1 MSQSTGY
8 LKLQKTMIT
17 ARIEQAKRDAII
29 RLGQQHKI
37 DFTAELERLLEI
49 AIPAKLLK
57 SIRMKLAQDIA
68 SRKDQSGD
76 AA

>member
-1 MSQSTGY
+1 
-8 LKLQKTMIT
+8 MIT

-29 RLGQQHKI
+29 QLGQQHKI

-49 AIPAKLLK
+49 AIPSKLLK
-57 SIRMKLAQDIA
+57 SIRENLEQEK
-68 SRKDQSGD
+68 KGD